1 MLLVWRER
9 SVPPPRPTLPPPLAA
24 CSQDALLQ
32 SWPQAYACLSSEDVF
47 ILLSMHGYRRAR
59 HCCHG
64 TLASLQAAAAS
75 PTGQG
80 SQKEQWMPMQGEV
93 GWKQPRSAESLRRAG
108 TEEQELLQSQ
118 GWADAAAGEIRA
130 RQPRATLCRSF
141 PGGQGLAEGGQ
152 GLLPPLGGSQE
163 DTCTQ
168 HPPRVGERIG
178 TGTSGICPPPPA
190 SPGILQISPLSQPLA
205 AYK

>member
-9 SVPPPRPTLPPPLAA
+9 SVPPALPTLPPPLTA
-24 CSQDALLQ
+24 CSQGTLLQ

-80 SQKEQWMPMQGEV
+80 SQKERWMPMQGEV
-93 GWKQPRSAESLRRAG
+93 GWKRPRSAESLRRAG

-118 GWADAAAGEIRA
+118 GWAEAAAGEIRA

-152 GLLPPLGGSQE
+152 GAAP
-163 DTCTQ
+163 
-168 HPPRVGERIG
+168 PPRWQPGGHLHPAPTQGGGVDWDRHVGDL
-178 TGTSGICPPPPA
+178 
-190 SPGILQISPLSQPLA
+190 SPSSCQPRHIANISPEPAIGGL
-205 AYK
+205 